1 MDLTK
6 PLEREKILMWYVL
19 WTTAGTEEKTREM
32 VNAHVD
38 HSLFTRCIVP
48 YRRKREIHRGI
59 SMFVTKLLFPS
70 YVFIE
75 TDRIDDFAKRLRWY
89 PGKNVILQ
97 TGDFFCPIYED
108 EEYFLTDML
117 NKDDIIDS
125 SSGFMDGDRV
135 RVITGPLRG
144 YEDRIKKV
152 IWRKS
157 LAILEMTLYD
167 RKVEAAL
174 GLDRIADPVFENM
187 TTPVAA

>member
-1 MDLTK
+1 
-6 PLEREKILMWYVL
+6 MWYVL

-59 SMFVTKLLFPS
+59 SMFVTRLLFPS